1 MLVHIYYQGVSITQY
16 RIHLLMVIG
25 GVAAL
30 YQMVFGHHIALT
42 IVTALCCLSWF
53 IICTYERVRG

>member
-1 MLVHIYYQGVSITQY
+1 MQNK
-16 RIHLLMVIG
+16 IHLLMVIG

-30 YQMVFGHHIALT
+30 YQVIFGHHNALT

-53 IICTYERVRG
+53 MICTYERVRG